1 MSKPTLSSPE
11 LLYFG
16 KLPSRGDFV
25 RSGQHA
31 ALIESLDRWQSQMLD
46 RLSPDPRWK
55 LIYDAAP
62 AIQFAILGSARGV
75 GLAGQWLPSQ
85 DASGRRF
92 PFITA
97 AAFDLA
103 DPGGFVRLGP
113 VALSKLWTRLEQ
125 VARVAHAATD
135 LAHAQASLNAP
146 LDITVNPSA
155 AGLALDDFLDMH
167 TVASLEQMLAA
178 SGTRLSV
185 RQATLALGMLLQPAM
200 TQGAAKL
207 NKVLQLPLVKDP
219 GLRGPVASY
228 WLSLIVGFFTR
239 HELELALFVAHHD
252 DVPHLL
258 VGFQGASAVSLHAA
272 IDPSVLAQHSV
283 SLMSSEWVEDEV
295 LSDYGLRKLSTYLRD
310 PGVSLSQVLRTYREV
325 FLGA

>member
-1 MSKPTLSSPE
+1 MTQSSLSSPE

-31 ALIESLDRWQSQMLD
+31 PLIESLDRWQSQMLE

-62 AIQFAILGSARGV
+62 SVQFAILGRARGV

-103 DPGGFVRLGP
+103 DPDGFLRLGP
-113 VALSKLWTRLEQ
+113 VALSRLWARLEQ

-135 LAHAQASLNAP
+135 LVHAQASLNAP
-146 LDITVNPSA
+146 LDMGINPAAAASA
-155 AGLALDDFLDMH
+155 LGDFLDMH

-200 TQGAAKL
+200 TQGAAQL
-207 NKVLQLPLVKDP
+207 NKVLLLPLVSDP
-219 GLRGPVASY
+219 ALRGAVASY
-228 WLSLIVGFFTR
+228 WLSLIVGFFAR
-239 HELELALFVAHHD
+239 HDLELALFVCHQHGA
-252 DVPHLL
+252 PHLL

-272 IDPSVLAQHSV
+272 IDPAVLAQHSV
-283 SLMSSEWVEDEV
+283 SLMASEWVEDEV
-295 LSDYGLRKLSTYLRD
+295 SSDYGLRKLSTYLRD
-310 PGVSLSQVLRTYREV
+310 PGVSLSQVLSTYREV
-325 FLGA
+325 FLGV